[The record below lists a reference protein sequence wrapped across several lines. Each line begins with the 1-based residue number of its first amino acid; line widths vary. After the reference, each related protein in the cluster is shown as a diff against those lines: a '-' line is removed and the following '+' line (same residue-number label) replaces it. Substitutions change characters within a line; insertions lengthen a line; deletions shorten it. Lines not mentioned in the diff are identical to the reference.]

1 LTVEKVPIKKLRD
14 VYPEMSKYF
23 KYIEELCGG
32 SEDFCLRYLDD
43 SMFSDLVDI
52 NETTT
57 KALLTYYK
65 IECGQVIEPNTN
77 IPLEELLSQ
86 YIGRLKFKIE
96 NIQRNLSS

>member
-23 KYIEELCGG
+23 KIIEELCGG
-32 SEDFCLRYLDD
+32 AEDFCIRYLNDP
-43 SMFSDLVDI
+43 MFSDLVDI

-65 IECGQVIEPNTN
+65 IECGQVIVPNTN
-77 IPLEELLSQ
+77 ISLEELLSQ
-86 YIGRLKFKIE
+86 YVGRLKVKIE
-96 NIQRNLSS
+96 NIKRNLSS

>member
-1 LTVEKVPIKKLRD
+1 VTFEKVPIKKLRD

-43 SMFSDLVDI
+43 PMFSDLVDI

-65 IECGQVIEPNTN
+65 IECGQVIEPITN
-77 IPLEELLSQ
+77 IPMEELLNQ
-86 YIGRLKFKIE
+86 YIGRLKIKID
-96 NIQRNLSS
+96 NIQRSRSS